1 MQRPH
6 IPCIQRIYASLEAL
20 RTAMDDL
27 KTKSQESF
35 GVTHDIRT
43 SLAEVQDLRHS
54 VTTAM
59 KRGLRGLDGKLHAD
73 DGSFRH
79 RALSRTQRT
88 MVEVRPGEECHGHP

>member
-59 KRGLRGLDGKLHAD
+59 KRGLRGLVGKLHAD
-73 DGSFRH
+73 DWSFRH